1 MKKLNTTLILSSVLF
16 LNACS
21 TTRAPSINFLEIRS
35 NYDGAS
41 KLKDVKNTSSLFV
54 PNRTKPQEVD
64 IFIHPHETIHGDYF
78 QGGYVR
84 SVVQGSQWELTEST
98 ATPPTQEEVKKE
110 EKKEEDPK
118 QNLASPLIREFGGG
132 SHR

>member
-1 MKKLNTTLILSSVLF
+1 MKKLNTALIFSFVLF

-35 NYDGAS
+35 DYDGAS

-98 ATPPTQEEVKKE
+98 ATPPIQEEMKKE
-110 EKKEEDPK
+110 EKKEEAPK
-118 QNLASPLIREFGGG
+118 NLASPYIREFGGG
-132 SHR
+132 FHR